1 MSWSEL
7 AFLKSCVSG
16 GKRSEILMA
25 AFQDYKKTQKI
36 TWLTDVEG
44 AIDSSQGALI
54 PAVCVQYDH
63 IITKGVLDKDEDFKS
78 YINTDSK
85 VECCGHAEIRVV
97 VIFIPVIELGDP
109 HRARRDFVCVS
120 VFLTIHQCIYTQL
133 SMSHTSPCP
142 CHLFRL
148 N

>member
-1 MSWSEL
+1 
-7 AFLKSCVSG
+7 
-16 GKRSEILMA
+16 MA

-109 HRARRDFVCVS
+109 HRARRVLCVYLFS
-120 VFLTIHQCIYTQL
+120 SLFISAYIHSFPCHTPLLVLVTFSGSTKNVSLAHCL
-133 SMSHTSPCP
+133 SMK
-142 CHLFRL
+142 LFI
-148 N
+148 

>member
-1 MSWSEL
+1 MVAL
-7 AFLKSCVSG
+7 
-16 GKRSEILMA
+16 
-25 AFQDYKKTQKI
+25 QDYKKTQKI

-85 VECCGHAEIRVV
+85 VECFGHAKIRVV
-97 VIFIPVIELGDP
+97 VIFIPDITW
-109 HRARRDFVCVS
+109 RSTQSKARFCVHLSSSLFIS
-120 VFLTIHQCIYTQL
+120 VYTQL
-133 SMSHTSPCP
+133 AMSPCP